1 MAYPF
6 LRVSSRKLSNLS
18 LHCSVVSSTNS
29 LDEGGSPRL
38 ERWVK
43 VLQYKVVTKKL
54 IHDYRLVHNLV
65 HRQELYFSDPNKEWR
80 NGERVEYRTPDIRRR
95 SLVPYPNKN
104 HQFFVQKPR
113 TNSDKNGPR
122 CSKGQFDHP
131 LPVKEGNDHQCSL

>member
-6 LRVSSRKLSNLS
+6 LHVSSRKLSNLS

-29 LDEGGSPRL
+29 LDEGGLPRL

-65 HRQELYFSDPNKEWR
+65 HRQELYFSDPNKEW
-80 NGERVEYRTPDIRRR
+80 IRETAKEL
-95 SLVPYPNKN
+95 SI
-104 HQFFVQKPR
+104 
-113 TNSDKNGPR
+113 GPLTFA
-122 CSKGQFDHP
+122 GDP
-131 LPVKEGNDHQCSL
+131 